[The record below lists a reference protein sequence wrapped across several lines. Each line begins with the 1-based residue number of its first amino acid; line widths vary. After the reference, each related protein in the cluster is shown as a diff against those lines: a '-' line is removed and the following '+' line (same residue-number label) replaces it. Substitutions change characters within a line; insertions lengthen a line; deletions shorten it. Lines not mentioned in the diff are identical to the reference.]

1 MTTDTYH
8 YRGYE
13 IVATRQWANWCA
25 SIYTTRS
32 DLPLVAR
39 STLRTLAQRKEGA
52 VAEAKQKIDRLLAR
66 EVNMMDKDKEGVLG
80 TIAETA
86 KTGMDAAIEGVSSA
100 ATSIAQAVTGTTERP
115 RRQRKTT
122 KKAAASPRRTTT
134 RRAKAKRTGTRRAR
148 SAAATR
154 RSTGKT
160 AASKPTRRGAQA
172 RRSTTKSR
180 KPRRSAKSRSR

>member
-52 VAEAKQKIDRLLAR
+52 VAEAKQKIDRVLAR

-100 ATSIAQAVTGTTERP
+100 ATSIAQAVTGTTEKP
-115 RRQRKTT
+115 RRRRKRSST
-122 KKAAASPRRTTT
+122 KKAVASRGTT
-134 RRAKAKRTGTRRAR
+134 RRGKAKRASTRKAS
-148 SAAATR
+148 SAAATGRATRKSSKAKRSASR
-154 RSTGKT
+154 R
-160 AASKPTRRGAQA
+160 A
-172 RRSTTKSR
+172 
-180 KPRRSAKSRSR
+180 KPRRSARSRSR